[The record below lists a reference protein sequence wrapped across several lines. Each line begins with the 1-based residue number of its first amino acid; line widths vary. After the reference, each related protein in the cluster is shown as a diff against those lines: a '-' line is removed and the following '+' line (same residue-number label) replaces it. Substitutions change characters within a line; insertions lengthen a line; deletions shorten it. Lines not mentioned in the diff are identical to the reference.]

1 MIGAIIGAAT
11 GVAGS
16 ILGGNAAK
24 KAAQRARRAI
34 ENQKRE
40 NEDWWRLKSNVDYT
54 KSADNQYALQQG
66 YKRMQSMMDRDA
78 GTQAVMGGSE
88 AAGAAAK
95 QAQADAMAG
104 VVAQVAANTAAQ
116 RRADEGQYLQTK
128 RSLDNQLVGI
138 DTAEAQAN
146 TQAASAAMKAGMELA
161 TADAQAHL
169 DNGKGLFG
177 EMFKK
182 KQIKT
187 EP

>member
-146 TQAASAAMKAGMELA
+146 TQAASQAMSAGMNLA
-161 TADAQAHL
+161 TVDAKAML
-169 DNGKGLFG
+169 DNGKGLFEG
-177 EMFKK
+177 MFAKK
-182 KQIKT
+182 KV
-187 EP
+187 ENS